1 MGKFS
6 SSVVF
11 FECDSHLDYVARL
24 FAEQMQ
30 KEGFD
35 INAQKTAK
43 EKWEISIKKGGMFK
57 SVLGMSTALKVQI
70 HSISPNVLVK
80 TNIGI
85 FAKQAIPSAITMFVL
100 WPVILAQIW
109 GMVKQAKL
117 DNHVVDVLHKYFSE
131 AVGTAVNRKNLDD

>member
-1 MGKFS
+1 MTPWSIPIFILYLFLINVKPKAYIKIKWYTTMNSLKKMGG
-6 SSVVF
+6 
-11 FECDSHLDYVARL
+11 L
-24 FAEQMQ
+24 
-30 KEGFD
+30 
-35 INAQKTAK
+35 
-43 EKWEISIKKGGMFK
+43 K

-70 HSISPNVLVK
+70 HSISPNVFVK

-85 FAKQAIPSAITMFVL
+85 FAKQAIPSTITMFVL